1 MPTKISRTIL
11 KEWNVLIVDDE
22 PDSLEVAA
30 RILTFYGAQVH
41 TAMDGRQALTML
53 STVTPNLIVSD
64 LSMPNLDGWG
74 FVFELKQNRATMDTP
89 VIALTA
95 HAIKGDRE
103 RAIAAGFHNYLTKPL
118 TPATFLRDLLQVVMD
133 VPALMVSMPETT
145 VNP

>member
-1 MPTKISRTIL
+1 MPDKISRTAL
-11 KEWNVLIVDDE
+11 KEWNVLVVDDE

-41 TAMDGRQALTML
+41 TAMDGRQALAVL

-64 LSMPNLDGWG
+64 LSMPTLDGWG

-95 HAIKGDRE
+95 HAVKGDRE

-118 TPATFLRDLLQVVMD
+118 TPATFLHDLLKVVMD
-133 VPALMVSMPETT
+133 IPSLMVSVPEAVT
-145 VNP
+145 NP